1 MIRKLKLINAKGET
15 WDLNRESSFFHTLS
29 GFGFEDAT
37 QYERIGT
44 TFYPLDEIL
53 NQGRVDGSVFFSEP
67 DSYGRYREF
76 ARFVR
81 VMPLTLVYQMDDVFR
96 LQVRVAKLEK
106 GEKINGGIG
115 LDCPI
120 SFIAEGLFYRTVNK
134 YGNTIM
140 IGGKIYDYGYPH
152 TYADESYN
160 TVLID
165 SDSNEDSPCRIT
177 IFGPCLNPQWKHYVD
192 NQLYETGS
200 YAGDIPVD
208 HKLVIDTTQIPYS
221 ITERGAMDELVADR
235 YQMCDFN
242 TERFFHLQKGA
253 NRISVIHDG
262 INTLKVLVEGRIS
275 YETV

>member
-165 SDSNEDSPCRIT
+165 SDSNKDSPCRIT
-177 IFGPCLNPQWKHYVD
+177 IFGPCLNPQWKRNLMKLGTMCCQADVINYGNLPYTDFKRTKTLCYGDDLCNFEFIRH
-192 NQLYETGS
+192 ETD
-200 YAGDIPVD
+200 AGDGW
-208 HKLVIDTTQIPYS
+208 
-221 ITERGAMDELVADR
+221 ERYKSR
-235 YQMCDFN
+235 
-242 TERFFHLQKGA
+242 
-253 NRISVIHDG
+253 
-262 INTLKVLVEGRIS
+262 
-275 YETV
+275 